1 MNPDIFVWLFLY
13 RTKTTN
19 LWVWIAHRV
28 NLRIWYQDDKGWPDL
43 LVEHVVDD
51 GGGNGDNLWDAV
63 NHRLFPRCQC
73 NRSQPRWYSQL
84 HTLAH
89 VAADHEAVCNLPIP
103 NGTAENTKT
112 FSSKLQIE
120 LKWRYGRYSWS
131 NQRGTYNFRW
141 MLAAV
146 QRNKYWFNLNMV

>member
-1 MNPDIFVWLFLY
+1 MFFARCVFASATFSLSPCFPIDL
-13 RTKTTN
+13 TTRSVKIGPPKRLTPPSLPFKPTLPN
-19 LWVWIAHRV
+19 
-28 NLRIWYQDDKGWPDL
+28 KEWPNL

-51 GGGNGDNLWDAV
+51 GGGNGDNLWDVV

-73 NRSQPRWYSQL
+73 NISQPRWYSQL

-120 LKWRYGRYSWS
+120 SKWRYGRYS
-131 NQRGTYNFRW
+131 
-141 MLAAV
+141 
-146 QRNKYWFNLNMV
+146 